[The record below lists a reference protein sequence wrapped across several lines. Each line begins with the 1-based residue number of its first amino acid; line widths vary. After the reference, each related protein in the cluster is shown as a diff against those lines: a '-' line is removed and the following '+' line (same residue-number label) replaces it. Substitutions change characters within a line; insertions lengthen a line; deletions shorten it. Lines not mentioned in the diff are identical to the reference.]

1 VNDLTMG
8 TRGAVGGLV
17 TRRLADWRS
26 TADAAVYG
34 DLQLRVEQAEDGS
47 GAFEGWGC
55 IYGVRDSYGTTF
67 NPGCFTEGGLDE
79 SAYAYL
85 WMHSPMIP
93 TGTFVAEERDEGL
106 WIAGEWDPTPEG
118 QTARMRA
125 LSGSAPEN
133 SVGFVWL
140 ADGGEDDPDL
150 ITSARLVETS
160 QITLRMAAVPGANLL
175 SVKAAE
181 AIHDEEDRK
190 AVALA
195 ALRSVDPLVQA
206 QRERTRALLDLR
218 LAEAGAV

>member
-1 VNDLTMG
+1 MSNLTMG

-17 TRRLADWRS
+17 TRRLADWS
-26 TADAAVYG
+26 QMADREALG
-34 DLQLRVEQAEDGS
+34 DLQLRVQEEEDGS
-47 GAFEGWGC
+47 GAFEGWAC

-67 NPGCFTEGGLDE
+67 APHSFTEGGLDE
-79 SAYAYL
+79 SPYAYL

-93 TGTFVAEERDEGL
+93 TGTFTAEDRDEGL

-118 QTARMRA
+118 QTARRRA

-175 SVKAAE
+175 SVKGG
-181 AIHDEEDRK
+181 DGLEEMAR
-190 AVALA
+190 AALA
-195 ALRSVDPLVQA
+195 EVEEEAAVERA
-206 QRERTRALLDLR
+206 RTRALLDLR
-218 LAEAGAV
+218 LIEAGAFL